1 MAKDPKR
8 KLRRFYYPGGTM
20 TATQGLLEYLGL
32 TGPGLGEPDDS
43 PGAFGRKRRARRS
56 ASGVA
61 GERFVLGL
69 QNGKSYSVR
78 ITGTHAAFDAA
89 FFVKRP
95 APKMLEAYSELG
107 TIYAPSSTSTTTG
120 GGAGPVV

>member
-32 TGPGLGEPDDS
+32 TGPGIGDAPDG

-56 ASGVA
+56 ASGIA

-69 QNGKSYSVR
+69 QNGQSFSVR
-78 ITGTHAAFDAA
+78 ITGTHDAFDQA
-89 FFVKRP
+89 FMVSRP
-95 APKMLEAYSELG
+95 APKILEAYSERG
-107 TIYAPSSTSTTTG
+107 TIYAPSSTSTNP
-120 GGAGPVV
+120 GGAIV